1 MGPILSW
8 VISYELNSETREF
21 NTSGGEKKVSTY
33 VLLSIHIF
41 CTTRINP
48 LPDDK
53 TLDWSKLKAFAE
65 DKIKVNEKF

>member
-1 MGPILSW
+1 MSLTPRQGSLTH
-8 VISYELNSETREF
+8 L
-21 NTSGGEKKVSTY
+21 GGKKKVSTY